1 MTLRPLPVALLA
13 VVTTLGVL
21 VLGVTGA
28 PLVASDPEASS
39 GETTVTP
46 VAGGTVCVTGADA
59 AAPGADLLLL
69 AAPASPFV
77 LQDDR
82 GGEPT
87 EISPAASRAVIL
99 TLGSDVGRQAAGPV
113 APGAFAQIDVTPG
126 SEGWLWVGWADHPL
140 TAWQEWRTP
149 GAPGE
154 PRGVIAAA
162 CLPTDAPVQSLLG
175 LRTDGGHEALVR
187 LANPFEADA
196 TFAVTLV
203 TADGPIEPIAL
214 RNVSVPG
221 GARVTIRLN
230 DHAPEQ
236 ADLAAVVTVGAG
248 RLAVEGLQR
257 SVAAVGGIEGLSAV
271 APVSGAST
279 IWTFPWLVTGPDVEG
294 AVWVLNPEPRPV
306 SVTLT
311 AHTAQGTAVPL
322 VDRIEVGPGELV
334 RLDTADLIPD
344 AARVAGL
351 TLRSEST
358 GILAAAG
365 AAFRSD
371 DPSRSGLVRYAG
383 SPAPDGEWSLA
394 GLATAERETALHIVN
409 LSGEDADL
417 RVTLRPL
424 GRPMTG
430 VLPSPDTRTD
440 DDAPDDDA
448 EASVD
453 RTANDQRSA
462 SSGDSAPVVLTPG
475 RLAPGAS
482 TRVVL
487 PLADAQAF
495 AVVVDG
501 GAALVVSRTT
511 TGQSFLEPVVTAAT
525 PSRAWRSIER
535 PLTGNSLAGWVA
547 SLRTGRSAG
556 SVG

>member
-1 MTLRPLPVALLA
+1 MTLRPLPVVLLA
-13 VVTTLGVL
+13 IVTTLGVL
-21 VLGVTGA
+21 ALGVTGA
-28 PLVASDPEASS
+28 PLVAPDPGVLP
-39 GETTVTP
+39 GESTVAP
-46 VAGGTVCVTGADA
+46 VAGGTVCITGADA
-59 AAPGADLLLL
+59 IAPRADLLLL
-69 AAPASPFV
+69 AAPETLLVAP
-77 LQDDR
+77 DDP
-82 GGEPT
+82 GGEPSGDAS
-87 EISPAASRAVIL
+87 IASRAMIL
-99 TLGSDVGRQAAGPV
+99 TLESDVGRQVAGPV
-113 APGAFAQIDVTPG
+113 APGALEQVDVTPG
-126 SEGWLWVGWADHPL
+126 AEGWLWVGWADHPL

-154 PRGVIAAA
+154 PRGAVAST
-162 CLPTDAPVQSLLG
+162 CLPTDAPVQSMLG

-203 TADGPIEPIAL
+203 TAEGPIEPIVL

-221 GARVTIRLN
+221 GERVTIRLN

-271 APVSGAST
+271 APVTGSST
-279 IWTFPWLVTGPDVEG
+279 MWTFPWTVTGPDVEG
-294 AVWVLNPEPRPV
+294 AVWVLNPEVRPV
-306 SVTLT
+306 SVTVT
-311 AHTAQGTAVPL
+311 AHTPQGTAVPL
-322 VDRIEVGPGELV
+322 IDRIEIGPGALV

-344 AARVAGL
+344 AERVAGI

-365 AAFRSD
+365 ASFRSD

-394 GLATAERETALHIVN
+394 GLATPERETVLHIVN

-417 RVTLRPL
+417 RVTLRSL
-424 GRPMTG
+424 KRPATG
-430 VLPSPDTRTD
+430 ALPSPDAPQDDGEQDDGEQAATD
-440 DDAPDDDA
+440 LRVAASDDQVLV
-448 EASVD
+448 E
-453 RTANDQRSA
+453 
-462 SSGDSAPVVLTPG
+462 LTPG

-487 PLADAQAF
+487 PLADARAF
-495 AVVVDG
+495 SVVVDG
-501 GAALVVSRTT
+501 GSALVVSRTT
-511 TGQSFLEPVVTAAT
+511 TGQAFLEPVATAANS
-525 PSRAWRSIER
+525 SRAWRSVER
-535 PLTGNSLAGWVA
+535 PLAGRPLAGWIA
-547 SLRTGRSAG
+547 SLRTDSGPG
-556 SVG
+556 SEG